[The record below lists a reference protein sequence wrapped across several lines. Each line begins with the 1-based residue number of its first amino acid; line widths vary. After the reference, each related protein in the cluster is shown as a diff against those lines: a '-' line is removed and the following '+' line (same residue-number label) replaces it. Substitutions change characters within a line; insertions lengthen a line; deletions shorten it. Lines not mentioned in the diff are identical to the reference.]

1 MSATYRVNLDE
12 MQRLIDATA
21 TLESAIEESVTS
33 IDKRVEALHVDW
45 TGDTATAHKTAHDTR
60 IAAVADM
67 REALTELRRKLTTAR
82 EAYGAVG
89 PTNHGMW
96 PQ

>member
-12 MQRLIDATA
+12 MQRLVDATS
-21 TLESAIEESVTS
+21 TLESALEESASS
-33 IDKRVEALHVDW
+33 IDKHVEALHVDW
-45 TGDTATAHKTAHDTR
+45 TGDAATAHKTAHDTR
-60 IAAVADM
+60 IAAVAEM
-67 REALTELRRKLTTAR
+67 REALTELRKKLTTAR
-82 EAYGAVG
+82 EAYSAVG

>member
-12 MQRLIDATA
+12 MQRLIDATS
-21 TLESAIEESVTS
+21 TLESALEESASS

-45 TGDTATAHKTAHDTR
+45 TGDAATAHKIAHDTR
-60 IAAVADM
+60 IAAVAGM
-67 REALTELRRKLTTAR
+67 REALNELRQKLTTAC
-82 EAYGAVG
+82 EAYGVVG
-89 PTNHGMW
+89 PTNHSMW